1 MTTNQCRVELKQA
14 IPHWIEHN
22 EWFNAD
28 SRNKPFIDLNVEV
41 NGQEADFRLP
51 LVRNSETHEIT
62 AINPIGDKCE
72 GHNNRAVFEAL
83 GISLSDSLVA
93 YEALTRLADSA
104 LKYERTEED
113 RISEGLQA
121 HLTDLHFM
129 HEMDMA
135 GDDYDGVDY
144 DPDDDF
150 HKWLIDNEFAGVETD
165 DDDPDDKTL
174 SLISDWQDRLNEYFD
189 NYFLSVRVANTPE
202 GNAPCVEADICI
214 GGPTCYLKQ
223 FFGRGYVLVY
233 SWGGISE
240 DYALDAEMDDWLDD
254 RFGVNC

>member
-1 MTTNQCRVELKQA
+1 MTTYQCRVELKQS

-28 SRNKPFIDLNVEV
+28 SRNKPFIDLKVEV

-51 LVRNSETHEIT
+51 LIRNSETHEIT
-62 AINPIGDKCE
+62 AVNPIGDKCE

-83 GISLSDSLVA
+83 GVSLSDSLVA
-93 YEALTRLADSA
+93 YEALTRLADNA

-113 RISEGLQA
+113 RISEGLQS
-121 HLTDLHFM
+121 HLTELRFM
-129 HEMDMA
+129 HELDTNA
-135 GDDYDGVDY
+135 YEYKCEDY
-144 DPDDDF
+144 DPEDDF
-150 HKWLIDNEFAGVETD
+150 HKWLIDNEFAEIDDND
-165 DDDPDDKTL
+165 DDYGNLLRLRP
-174 SLISDWQDRLNEYFD
+174 DWQDRLNEYFD
-189 NYFLSVRVANTPE
+189 NYFLSVRIANTPE

-233 SWGGISE
+233 SWGSISE

-254 RFGVNC
+254 RFGVIC